1 MKRFAF
7 FTILVALLLAACA
20 PVATPTEATVVQP
33 TPIPSTPTAPAI
45 VDLILA
51 TTSSTQD
58 SGLLDVLIPL
68 FEQQTG
74 FKVQVVAVGSG
85 AAMTMGQEGNAD
97 VLLVHSPSSEKTF
110 MDGGFG
116 SERLLVMHND
126 FIIVGPAA
134 DPAGIKAATS
144 AVDAFTKIANAK
156 APFLTRGDKSG
167 TNIKELAIWIS
178 ANITPAGD
186 WYINTGQGMGASL
199 TIADEKDAYILTD
212 RATWLANQA
221 TYTALTLLYQG
232 DNSLLNVYHVITVN
246 PDKWPKVNADGA
258 KAFAT
263 WITSAEIQLVIGDF
277 GKEQYGQGLFIP
289 DAAKTDADLGLK

>member
-7 FTILVALLLAACA
+7 FTILMALLLVACA
-20 PVATPTEATVVQP
+20 PVATPTEVVSAPATLIPP
-33 TPIPSTPTAPAI
+33 TPTTPAI

-51 TTSSTQD
+51 TTTSTQD

-74 FKVQVVAVGSG
+74 FKVQVIAVGSG

-97 VLLVHSPSSEKTF
+97 VLLVHSPSAEKTF

-126 FIIVGPAA
+126 FVIVGPTA
-134 DPAGIKAATS
+134 DPAGIKTATA
-144 AVDAFTKIANAK
+144 AVDAFTKIATAQD
-156 APFLTRGDKSG
+156 PFITRGDNSG
-167 TNIKELAIWIS
+167 TNAKELAIWKK
-178 ANITPAGD
+178 ANITPTGD

-199 TIADEKDAYILTD
+199 TIANEKEAYILTD

-221 TYTALTLLYQG
+221 NYSSLTLLYQG

-246 PDKWPKVNADGA
+246 PTLWPKVNADGA
-258 KAFAT
+258 KTFAT
-263 WITSAEIQLVIGDF
+263 WITSPEVQLVIGDF

-289 DAAKTDADLGLK
+289 DATKTDAELGL

>member
-7 FTILVALLLAACA
+7 FTILMALLLVACA
-20 PVATPTEATVVQP
+20 PVATPTEVVSAPATLIPP
-33 TPIPSTPTAPAI
+33 TPTTPAI

-51 TTSSTQD
+51 TTTSTQD

-74 FKVQVVAVGSG
+74 FKVQTVAVGSG
-85 AAMTMGQEGNAD
+85 AAMTLGQEGNAD
-97 VLLVHSPSSEKTF
+97 VLLVHSPAAEKTF

-126 FIIVGPAA
+126 FVIVGPTA
-134 DPAGIKAATS
+134 DPAGIKSATS
-144 AVDAFTKIANAK
+144 AVDAFTKIATARD
-156 APFLTRGDKSG
+156 PFITRGDNSG
-167 TNIKELAIWIS
+167 TNAKELAIWKK

-199 TIADEKDAYILTD
+199 TIANEKEAYILSD

-221 TYTALTLLYQG
+221 NYSSLTLLYQG

-246 PDKWPKVNADGA
+246 PTLWPKVNADGA
-258 KAFAT
+258 KTFAA
-263 WITSAEIQLVIGDF
+263 WITSPEIQLVIGDF

-289 DAAKTDADLGLK
+289 DATKTDAELGL